1 MIDLLKNDNGIPP
14 KTSFIVSYYLFFIDD
29 MIIDLLD
36 LTIKKKSITKIIEAY
51 QIVMPHIVT
60 PKDND
65 ELVIIKELM
74 AKVHEEAGDMT
85 KAASSYKKLYNLKS
99 SI

>member
-14 KTSFIVSYYLFFIDD
+14 KTSSIVSYYLFFIDD

-36 LTIKKKSITKIIEAY
+36 LTIKKKSITKIIEVY
-51 QIVMPHIVT
+51 QIVIPHIVI

-65 ELVIIKELM
+65 ELVIIEELM